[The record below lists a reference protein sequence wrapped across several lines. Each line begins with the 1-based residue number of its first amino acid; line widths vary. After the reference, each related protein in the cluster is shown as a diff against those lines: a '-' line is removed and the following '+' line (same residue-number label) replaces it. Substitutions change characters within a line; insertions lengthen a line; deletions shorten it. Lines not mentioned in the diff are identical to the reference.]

1 MVPVRNGTE
10 YGYGKEFAGLSTGTG
25 TGTDY
30 FPKMEYGINSG
41 TDSF

>member
-10 YGYGKEFAGLSTGTG
+10 YGYGKEFAGLSTC

-30 FPKMEYGINSG
+30 FRKMEYGMNSS
-41 TDSF
+41 TDSY